1 MSLSRLESFD
11 DLFRNQPK
19 PNKPNLCRSYHDDN
33 DNNNGNDNDDDDNSR
48 ANQTYAAV
56 RRRAVL
62 ADPQEAGLPPKLPPR
77 VLHLGNVSRTFHS

>member
-1 MSLSRLESFD
+1 MIIMA
-11 DLFRNQPK
+11 
-19 PNKPNLCRSYHDDN
+19 Y
-33 DNNNGNDNDDDDNSR
+33 DNDDNDNSR

-56 RRRAVL
+56 RRRAAL